1 MTKNNDKFQ
10 KVQIFFRFLFEVYKI
25 FTSCLLVV
33 LVPQKCD
40 DGTRMCSFADNFN
53 DLDPYNTFAL
63 YFNITTSIVFFLYF
77 TLELYRERI
86 YIQLLDIDYEKDEDN
101 YYDEVKTYP
110 KIKSKIND
118 INFIFY
124 YFNIFLIVI
133 FFINI
138 IISLI
143 VITNFY
149 LNDLTIFITIT
160 NTILILDKLLRS
172 FFIAKKS
179 FYQRKAFSMY
189 TRKDVSYNCVDRRIK
204 RRRRRKK
211 KKRRKKQNIEINMDN

>member
-1 MTKNNDKFQ
+1 MSKNNNDKYQ
-10 KVQIFFRFLFEVYKI
+10 KVKIFFRFLFEVYKI
-25 FTSCLLVV
+25 FSSCLLVV

-53 DLDPYNTFAL
+53 NLDPYNIFAL

-86 YIQLLDIDYEKDEDN
+86 YIQLLDINYDKDEDN

-124 YFNIFLIVI
+124 YFNLFLIVI
-133 FFINI
+133 FLINI
-138 IISLI
+138 IVSLV

-179 FYQRKAFSMY
+179 YYTKKAYSMY
-189 TRKDVSYNCVDRRIK
+189 TTRDVTYNCVDRKIK
-204 RRRRRKK
+204 IRRKRRKK
-211 KKRRKKQNIEINMDN
+211 KIKKEKLEIEIN